1 MRIVIVLVLAF
12 LLASCSQKPAAGFTT
27 PPPNLNAPLAF
38 FGVGNMKLDM
48 QREYAIALQNAGLY
62 NFITEN
68 ISEEQ
73 VENAIE
79 IRLNFVEEKEIH
91 FNSVPAQVIKAEFRK
106 KDLVWFNLIIR
117 EKSDQIN
124 FSDPRRKANEKKRL
138 QKALLERFV
147 GEVKRMSASSE
158 PAKSCKG

>member
-1 MRIVIVLVLAF
+1 MRIIIALILALF
-12 LLASCSQKPAAGFTT
+12 LASCSQKPTVDFTA
-27 PPPNLNAPLAF
+27 PPPNINAPIAF
-38 FGVGNMKLDM
+38 FGEGNMKLDM

-68 ISEEQ
+68 ITEEQ
-73 VENAIE
+73 IENAIE
-79 IRLNFVEEKEIH
+79 IRLNYIEEKEIH

-124 FSDPRRKANEKKRL
+124 FSDPRRKATEKKRL

-147 GEVKRMSASSE
+147 GEVRRTSASSM